1 MTAESQRRERRRTR
15 VRVHIDTAVYEALKL
30 SARSRGE
37 SLDATL
43 RRALAQYVAAHG
55 APVES
60 PACS

>member
-1 MTAESQRRERRRTR
+1 MIAESRREVRRRTR

-30 SARSRGE
+30 AARTRGE

-55 APVES
+55 AAAET